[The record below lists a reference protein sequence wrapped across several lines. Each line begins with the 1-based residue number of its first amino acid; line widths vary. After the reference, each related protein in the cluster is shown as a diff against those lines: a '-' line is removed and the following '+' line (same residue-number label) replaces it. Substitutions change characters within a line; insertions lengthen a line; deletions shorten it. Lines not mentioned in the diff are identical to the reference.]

1 MAADGMVKNIDRLF
15 EELGKASF
23 KRRIF
28 SWKAIR
34 VLSQEAHEDYDLL
47 IKDNVSAKA
56 ERSELR
62 ELLEE
67 EKRKV
72 ESRDK
77 ELDGSREDLVR
88 ANLAHDTLVEA
99 QKEKER
105 MIAELAQSGRLDQA
119 TILQLKSQLSLANI
133 QLDAKQNE
141 IRAYKNQLEEFDRV
155 KTSNSDQL
163 TAAAED
169 KNVDPFGGINKT
181 HIESALKTID
191 KEGVPRAR
199 APKRW
204 VLKEGDTDYPPK
216 YVLSMA
222 GISVHGTMLDHGFLG
237 ASQTNDFLTQ
247 LGYTIIDKNTG
258 IPWE

>member
-1 MAADGMVKNIDRLF
+1 MAADGMAKNIDRLF
-15 EELGKASF
+15 EELRTASF

-47 IKDNVSAKA
+47 IKENAASEE

-77 ELDGSREDLVR
+77 ELDGSREDLAQ
-88 ANLAHDTLVEA
+88 ANLAYVALVEA
-99 QKEKER
+99 QKEKE
-105 MIAELAQSGRLDQA
+105 MTVAVLARSGRSDQA
-119 TILQLKSQLSLANI
+119 TILELRSQLTLANI
-133 QLDAKQNE
+133 QLYEKRNE
-141 IRAYKNQLEEFDRV
+141 VQTYKDQLVGFGQV
-155 KTSNSDQL
+155 KTSNPEQQ
-163 TAAAED
+163 TAATED
-169 KNVDPFGGINKT
+169 KNVDPFGGIDKT

-204 VLKEGDTDYPPK
+204 VLKEGDTDYPPR

-222 GISVHGTMLDHGFLG
+222 GLSVHGGMLDQGILG
-237 ASQTNDFLTQ
+237 GNQANDFLTQ

>member
-1 MAADGMVKNIDRLF
+1 MAADGMVNNIDRLF
-15 EELGKASF
+15 EELGTASL

-47 IKDNVSAKA
+47 IKENASAEA

-72 ESRDK
+72 ESREN
-77 ELDGSREDLVR
+77 ELDVSRDDLVQ
-88 ANLAHDTLVEA
+88 ANLAHDALVKA

-105 MIAELAQSGRLDQA
+105 MGAELAQSGRLDQA
-119 TILQLKSQLSLANI
+119 TILELRSLLTLANI
-133 QLDAKQNE
+133 QLYEKKNE
-141 IRAYKNQLEEFDRV
+141 VQAYKNQLEEFGRV
-155 KTSNSDQL
+155 KTSNPDQQ
-163 TAAAED
+163 TATED
-169 KNVDPFGGINKT
+169 KNLDRFGGINKT

-199 APKRW
+199 VPKRW
-204 VLKEGDTDYPPK
+204 VLKDGDTDYPPK

-222 GISVHGTMLDHGFLG
+222 GLSVHGTVLDHGILG
-237 ASQTNDFLTQ
+237 ASQANDFLTQ

>member
-15 EELGKASF
+15 EELGTASL

-34 VLSQEAHEDYDLL
+34 LLSQEAHEDYDLL
-47 IKDNVSAKA
+47 IKENASAKA

-72 ESRDK
+72 ETRDK
-77 ELDGSREDLVR
+77 ELDRSREDLVQ

-99 QKEKER
+99 QKEKEM
-105 MIAELAQSGRLDQA
+105 MIAELAQSGRSDQA
-119 TILQLKSQLSLANI
+119 TILELRSQLSVANF

-141 IRAYKNQLEEFDRV
+141 IQAYKDQLEEFDQV
-155 KTSNSDQL
+155 KTSNPDQQ
-163 TAAAED
+163 TTAAED
-169 KNVDPFGGINKT
+169 KIADPFGGINKT

-222 GISVHGTMLDHGFLG
+222 GLSVHGTMLDHGILG
-237 ASQTNDFLTQ
+237 ASQANDFLTR

>member
-15 EELGKASF
+15 EELGTASL

-34 VLSQEAHEDYDLL
+34 ILGQEAHEDYDLL
-47 IKDNVSAKA
+47 IKEHASAEA

-77 ELDGSREDLVR
+77 ELDGSREDLAE
-88 ANLAHDTLVEA
+88 ANLAHDALVGA
-99 QKEKER
+99 QKEKE
-105 MIAELAQSGRLDQA
+105 MMVVELAHSGRSDQA
-119 TILQLKSQLSLANI
+119 IILELRSQLTLANI
-133 QLDAKQNE
+133 QLYEKRNE
-141 IRAYKNQLEEFDRV
+141 VQAYKDQLQVIDRV
-155 KTSNSDQL
+155 KISNPDQR
-163 TAAAED
+163 TAAAEAR
-169 KNVDPFGGINKT
+169 NVDPFGGINKT

-204 VLKEGDTDYPPK
+204 VLKDGNTDYPPK

-222 GISVHGTMLDHGFLG
+222 GLSVHGGMHDRGILG
-237 ASQTNDFLTQ
+237 VNQANDFLTQ

>member
-1 MAADGMVKNIDRLF
+1 MAADGMVNNIDRLF
-15 EELGKASF
+15 EKLGTASL

-34 VLSQEAHEDYDLL
+34 VLSQEAHEDYNLL
-47 IKDNVSAKA
+47 IKENASAEA

-77 ELDGSREDLVR
+77 ELDGSREYLAQ
-88 ANLAHDTLVEA
+88 ANLAHDALVGA

-105 MIAELAQSGRLDQA
+105 MVAELAGSGRSDQA
-119 TILQLKSQLSLANI
+119 TILELRSQLTLASI
-133 QLDAKQNE
+133 QLYEKKNE
-141 IRAYKNQLEEFDRV
+141 VQAYKDQLEEFGRI
-155 KTSNSDQL
+155 KTSNPVQQ

-169 KNVDPFGGINKT
+169 KNVDPLGGIDKT

-191 KEGVPRAR
+191 KEGVPKAR
-199 APKRW
+199 ASKRW
-204 VLKEGDTDYPPK
+204 VLKEGDTDYPPR

-222 GISVHGTMLDHGFLG
+222 GLSVHGGMFDHGILG
-237 ASQTNDFLTQ
+237 GNQANDFLTQ
-247 LGYTIIDKNTG
+247 MGYTIIDKNTG

>member
-1 MAADGMVKNIDRLF
+1 MAADGMFKNIDRLF
-15 EELGKASF
+15 EELATASF

-47 IKDNVSAKA
+47 IKENASAQA

-62 ELLEE
+62 EQLEE

-72 ESRDK
+72 ESRDR
-77 ELDGSREDLVR
+77 ELDGSREDLAQV
-88 ANLAHDTLVEA
+88 NLTQDTLVEA
-99 QKEKER
+99 QIEKER
-105 MIAELAQSGRLDQA
+105 MIAELAQSRRSDQT
-119 TILQLKSQLSLANI
+119 TILELRSQLTLANI
-133 QLDAKQNE
+133 QLYEKQNE
-141 IRAYKNQLEEFDRV
+141 VQAYKNQLEEFDRV
-155 KTSNSDQL
+155 KTSNPDQQ

-204 VLKEGDTDYPPK
+204 VLKEGDTHYPPK

-222 GISVHGTMLDHGFLG
+222 GQSVHGSMHDHGRLG
-237 ASQTNDFLTQ
+237 GSQANDFLTQ

>member
-1 MAADGMVKNIDRLF
+1 MAADGMEKNIDRLF
-15 EELGKASF
+15 EKLAKASL

-34 VLSQEAHEDYDLL
+34 VLSQEAHEEYDLL
-47 IKDNVSAKA
+47 IKENASAEA

-67 EKRKV
+67 EKKKV

-77 ELDGSREDLVR
+77 ELDGSREDLAQ
-88 ANLAHDTLVEA
+88 ANLAHDELVEA
-99 QKEKER
+99 QKERE
-105 MIAELAQSGRLDQA
+105 MMVAEFARSGRLDQA
-119 TILQLKSQLSLANI
+119 TILELRSQLTLANI
-133 QLDAKQNE
+133 QLYEKRNE
-141 IRAYKNQLEEFDRV
+141 VQAYKNQLEEFGRV
-155 KTSNSDQL
+155 KTSNPEQQ
-163 TAAAED
+163 TAAIED
-169 KNVDPFGGINKT
+169 KNLHPLDGIDKT

-191 KEGVPRAR
+191 KEGVPRGR

-204 VLKEGDTDYPPK
+204 VLKEGDTDYPPR

-222 GISVHGTMLDHGFLG
+222 GLSVHGGMLDHGILG
-237 ASQTNDFLTQ
+237 GNQANDFLTQ

-258 IPWE
+258 KTWE

>member
-1 MAADGMVKNIDRLF
+1 MAADGMDKNIDRLF
-15 EELGKASF
+15 EELGTASL

-34 VLSQEAHEDYDLL
+34 ALSQEAHEDYDLL
-47 IKDNVSAKA
+47 IKENASWEA

-77 ELDGSREDLVR
+77 ELDWARKD
-88 ANLAHDTLVEA
+88 LAHADLAQDTLVEA
-99 QKEKER
+99 KKEKER
-105 MIAELAQSGRLDQA
+105 MISEFAQSGRLDQS
-119 TILQLKSQLSLANI
+119 TILELRSRLTLANI
-133 QLDAKQNE
+133 QLYEKKNE
-141 IRAYKNQLEEFDRV
+141 VEAYKNQLEEFDRV
-155 KTSNSDQL
+155 RTGNPDQQ
-163 TAAAED
+163 TAVAED
-169 KNVDPFGGINKT
+169 KNLDPFGGINKT

-204 VLKEGDTDYPPK
+204 ILKDGDTDYPPK

-222 GISVHGTMLDHGFLG
+222 GMSAHGGMLDHGILG
-237 ASQTNDFLTQ
+237 GSQANDFLTQ